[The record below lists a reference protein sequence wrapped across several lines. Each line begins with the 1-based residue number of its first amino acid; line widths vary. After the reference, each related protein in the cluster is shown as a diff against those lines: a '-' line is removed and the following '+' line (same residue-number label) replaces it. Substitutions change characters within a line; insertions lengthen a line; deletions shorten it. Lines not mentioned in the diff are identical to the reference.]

1 MQLLV
6 KTTSEPHFLNVTQTN
21 LGTWTWRNM
30 ASSVRRQ
37 TLTLTQLQL
46 PKIKSRTKSKEPVI
60 YKNFLSTAMFRVS
73 GGPIQEPKR
82 ISDMNN
88 AEIVFS
94 LFDDNRDGY
103 VTSKEM
109 MKKSKNLTPDQ
120 VDKVSC

>member
-1 MQLLV
+1 
-6 KTTSEPHFLNVTQTN
+6 
-21 LGTWTWRNM
+21 M

-88 AEIVFS
+88 AEIAFS